1 MDARADKFTRMTTQP
16 VKKLVLRL
24 AGPTIASMLISS
36 LYNMADT
43 FFVGRIGTFAT
54 AGVGLIFPLMTVMQA
69 FGFFFGQGS
78 GNYVSR
84 ALGANRIEDAERM
97 AATGFFCAL
106 GMGALIFGLGQVFS
120 TPVLRVLGADPGR
133 VAQETVDHARAYYTT
148 LLFGAPFVLSSCVLN
163 NQMRFQGN
171 AFFSMIGLVSG
182 AVLNI
187 GLDPL
192 FIFVFNMGVMG
203 AAAATVVSQAF
214 SFCVLYLGTLRSDTL
229 KIKVKNLTPNGHYL
243 KNILA
248 GGLPSLLRQG
258 FGSVATLCLNAAA
271 AAAVPLS
278 QADAAIAAF
287 SVVSRVMFFV
297 FSALLGFGQGFQP
310 VCGYN
315 WGARKFDRVRE
326 AYLFCIKIGVTFLLL
341 ISTCTFLF
349 AGPIVSLFRDDAEV
363 IRMGTVAMRCQ
374 SCSLPLMAVVA
385 MSNMLFQTT
394 GKAVRA
400 TILAIARQGMVFI
413 PCVLLLPRV
422 IDPAI
427 WGVGAAHRGRDHL
440 PDGGAH
446 GRPHPQALPPGPP
459 GPGLHAVTLLPWQH
473 IKRRELA
480 IIALHPKMQ
489 KEGLSK

>member
-1 MDARADKFTRMTTQP
+1 MDARNEKLIRMTTQP
-16 VKKLVLRL
+16 VKKLILRL

-84 ALGANRIEDAERM
+84 CLGANKTEDAEKM
-97 AATGFFCAL
+97 TATGFFCAL
-106 GMGALIFGLGQVFS
+106 GMGALILLLGQIFA
-120 TPVLRVLGADPGR
+120 TPVLRILGADTAK
-133 VAQETVDHARAYYTT
+133 VAAETVDHARAYYTT
-148 LLFGAPFVLSSCVLN
+148 LLFGAPFVLASCVLN

-182 AVLNI
+182 AILNI

-192 FIFVFNMGVMG
+192 FIFVFQMGTRG
-203 AAAATVVSQAF
+203 AAAATAISQGF
-214 SFCVLYLGTLRSDTL
+214 SFCVLYIGTLRSDSL
-229 KIKVKNLTPNGHYL
+229 KIKLKNLTPNGHYL

-278 QADAAIAAF
+278 EADAAIAAF
-287 SVVSRVMFFV
+287 SVVSRVMFFT

-326 AYLFCIKIGVTFLLL
+326 GYLFCIKVGVTALLL
-341 ISTCTFLF
+341 ISTCTFIF
-349 AGPIVSLFRDDAEV
+349 AGPIVSLFRDDPDV
-363 IRMGTVAMRCQ
+363 IRMGTIAMRCQ

-385 MSNMLFQTT
+385 SSNMLFQTT

-413 PCVLLLPRV
+413 PCVLLLPRL

-427 WGVGAAHRGRDHL
+427 WGVYLSQPIADL
-440 PDGGAH
+440 ITFLT
-446 GRPHPQALPPGPP
+446 ALPMLIHILRRFKRATADPG
-459 GPGLHAVTLLPWQH
+459 VTP
-473 IKRRELA
+473 
-480 IIALHPKMQ
+480 
-489 KEGLSK
+489 

>member
-427 WGVGAAHRGRDHL
+427 WGVYLAQPIADVITFLTAVPMAAHILKRFRLALQD
-440 PDGGAH
+440 PDFT
-446 GRPHPQALPPGPP
+446 P
-459 GPGLHAVTLLPWQH
+459 
-473 IKRRELA
+473 
-480 IIALHPKMQ
+480 
-489 KEGLSK
+489 

>member
-16 VKKLVLRL
+16 VKKLILRL

-54 AGVGLIFPLMTVMQA
+54 AGVGLIFPLMTIMQA

-84 ALGANRIEDAERM
+84 SLGANKIEDAEKM

-106 GMGALIFGLGQVFS
+106 MMGALILGLGQLFA
-120 TPVLRVLGADPGR
+120 TPVLRVLGADTSK
-133 VAQETVDHARAYYTT
+133 VAAETVGHARAYYTT
-148 LLFGAPFVLSSCVLN
+148 LLFGAPFVLASCVLN

-182 AVLNI
+182 AILNI

-192 FIFVFNMGVMG
+192 FIFVFRMGVMG

-214 SFCVLYLGTLRSDTL
+214 SFCVLYMGTLRSDSL
-229 KIKVKNLTPNGHYL
+229 KIHLKNLTPNGHYL
-243 KNILA
+243 SNIVA

-271 AAAVPLS
+271 AAAVPLA

-287 SVVSRVMFFV
+287 SVVGRVMFFM

-310 VCGYN
+310 VCGFN

-326 AYLFCIKIGVTFLLL
+326 GYLFCMKVGVTALLL
-341 ISTCTFLF
+341 ISTCTFIF
-349 AGPIVSLFRDDAEV
+349 AEPIVSLFRDDPDV
-363 IRMGTVAMRCQ
+363 IRMGAIAMRCQ

-385 MSNMLFQTT
+385 SSNMLFQTT

-400 TILAIARQGMVFI
+400 TILAIARQGVTFV
-413 PCVLLLPRV
+413 PCVLILPRL

-427 WGVGAAHRGRDHL
+427 WGVYLAQPIADVITCL
-440 PDGGAH
+440 T
-446 GRPHPQALPPGPP
+446 
-459 GPGLHAVTLLPWQH
+459 AVPMVIH
-473 IKRRELA
+473 ILKRFKLA
-480 IIALHPKMQ
+480 IDDP
-489 KEGLSK
+489 SVTP

>member
-326 AYLFCIKIGVTFLLL
+326 AYLFCIKVGVLFLLGV
-341 ISTCTFLF
+341 SACTFLF

-363 IRMGTVAMRCQ
+363 IRMGTIAMRCQ
-374 SCSLPLMAVVA
+374 SCTLPLMAVVT
-385 MSNMLFQTT
+385 MSNMLFQTS
-394 GKAVRA
+394 GKALRA
-400 TILAIARQGMVFI
+400 TLLAVARQGLTFI
-413 PCVLLLPRV
+413 PCVLLLPKLL
-422 IDPAI
+422 DPAI
-427 WGVGAAHRGRDHL
+427 WGVYLAQPAADL
-440 PDGGAH
+440 VTC
-446 GRPHPQALPPGPP
+446 LM
-459 GPGLHAVTLLPWQH
+459 AVPM
-473 IKRRELA
+473 
-480 IIALHPKMQ
+480 ALHILPRFKRAM
-489 KEGLSK
+489 EDPEYTP

>member
-1 MDARADKFTRMTTQP
+1 MDARSDKLIRMTTQP
-16 VKKLVLRL
+16 VKKLILRL

-54 AGVGLIFPLMTVMQA
+54 AGVGLIFPLMTIMQA

-84 ALGANRIEDAERM
+84 CLGANKTEDAERM

-106 GMGALIFGLGQVFS
+106 TMGVLILLFGQLFA
-120 TPVLRVLGADPGR
+120 TPILTVLGASSSK
-133 VAQETVDHARAYYTT
+133 VAAETVAHARAYYTT

-182 AVLNI
+182 AILNI

-192 FIFVFNMGVMG
+192 FIFVFKMGVMG

-214 SFCVLYLGTLRSDTL
+214 SFFVLYLGTLRSDTL
-229 KIKVKNLTPNGHYL
+229 KIRFRNLTPNGHYL
-243 KNILA
+243 SNIVA

-271 AAAVPLS
+271 AAAVPLA

-326 AYLFCIKIGVTFLLL
+326 AYLFCIRIGVGFLLL
-341 ISTCTFLF
+341 ISVCTFLF
-349 AGPIVSLFRDDAEV
+349 AGPIVSLFRDDPDV
-363 IRMGTVAMRCQ
+363 IRMGTVAMRGQ
-374 SCSLPLMAVVA
+374 SCSLPLMAVVT

-400 TILAIARQGMVFI
+400 TVLAIARQGMVFI
-413 PCVLLLPRV
+413 PCVLLLPRL

-427 WGVGAAHRGRDHL
+427 WGVYLSQPMADLFTFLTAVPMMIHILKRFRLAMED
-440 PDGGAH
+440 
-446 GRPHPQALPPGPP
+446 PG
-459 GPGLHAVTLLPWQH
+459 VTP
-473 IKRRELA
+473 
-480 IIALHPKMQ
+480 
-489 KEGLSK
+489 

>member
-1 MDARADKFTRMTTQP
+1 MDAKQDKLTRMTTQP
-16 VKKLVLRL
+16 VKKLILRL

-84 ALGANRIEDAERM
+84 ALGANKTEDAEKM

-106 GMGALIFGLGQVFS
+106 MMGGLILGLGQLFA
-120 TPVLRVLGADPGR
+120 TPVLRILGADTAK
-133 VAQETVDHARAYYTT
+133 VAAETVGHARAYYTT
-148 LLFGAPFVLSSCVLN
+148 LLFGAPFVLASCVLN

-182 AVLNI
+182 AILNI

-192 FIFVFNMGVMG
+192 FIFVFRMGVMG
-203 AAAATVVSQAF
+203 AAAATAISQAF
-214 SFCVLYLGTLRSDTL
+214 SFSVLYIGTLRSDSL
-229 KIKVKNLTPNGHYL
+229 KIHIRNLTPNGHYL
-243 KNILA
+243 KNIVA

-258 FGSVATLCLNAAA
+258 LGSVATLCLNAAA
-271 AAAVPLS
+271 AAAVPLA

-287 SVVSRVMFFV
+287 SVVSRVMFFT

-310 VCGYN
+310 VCGFN

-326 AYLFCIKIGVTFLLL
+326 GYLFCMKVGVTALLM
-341 ISTCTFLF
+341 ISTCTFVF
-349 AGPIVSLFRDDAEV
+349 AEPIVSLFRDDPDV
-363 IRMGTVAMRCQ
+363 VRMGAIAMRCQ

-385 MSNMLFQTT
+385 SSNMLFQTT

-400 TILAIARQGMVFI
+400 TVLAIARQGVTFI
-413 PCVLLLPRV
+413 PCVLLLPKL

-427 WGVGAAHRGRDHL
+427 WGVYLAQPIADVITFLTAVPMAVHILKRFRLALQD
-440 PDGGAH
+440 PDFT
-446 GRPHPQALPPGPP
+446 P
-459 GPGLHAVTLLPWQH
+459 
-473 IKRRELA
+473 
-480 IIALHPKMQ
+480 
-489 KEGLSK
+489 

>member
-326 AYLFCIKIGVTFLLL
+326 AYLFCMKIGVIFLLL
-341 ISTCTFLF
+341 ISACTFSF
-349 AGPIVSLFRDDAEV
+349 AGPIVSLFRDDPDV

-374 SCSLPLMAVVA
+374 SCTLPQMTVVA

-394 GKAVRA
+394 GKALRA
-400 TILAIARQGMVFI
+400 TVLAIARQGLTFI
-413 PCVLLLPRV
+413 PCVLLLPKL

-427 WGVGAAHRGRDHL
+427 WGVYLSQPAADL
-440 PDGGAH
+440 VTC
-446 GRPHPQALPPGPP
+446 LM
-459 GPGLHAVTLLPWQH
+459 AVPM
-473 IKRRELA
+473 
-480 IIALHPKMQ
+480 ALHILPRFKRAMAD
-489 KEGLSK
+489 SDFTP

>member
-400 TILAIARQGMVFI
+400 TILAVARQGVTFI
-413 PCVLLLPRV
+413 PCVLLLPKL

-427 WGVGAAHRGRDHL
+427 WGVYLAQPIADL
-440 PDGGAH
+440 ITFLT
-446 GRPHPQALPPGPP
+446 ALPM
-459 GPGLHAVTLLPWQH
+459 AVH
-473 IKRRELA
+473 ILRRFRMAVED
-480 IIALHPKMQ
+480 PDVTP
-489 KEGLSK
+489 

>member
-258 FGSVATLCLNAAA
+258 FGSVATLCLSAAA

-427 WGVGAAHRGRDHL
+427 WGVYLAQPIADVITFLTAVPMAVHILKRFRLALQD
-440 PDGGAH
+440 PDFT
-446 GRPHPQALPPGPP
+446 P
-459 GPGLHAVTLLPWQH
+459 
-473 IKRRELA
+473 
-480 IIALHPKMQ
+480 
-489 KEGLSK
+489 

>member
-243 KNILA
+243 KNIVA

-427 WGVGAAHRGRDHL
+427 WGVYLAQPIADVITFLTAVPMAVHILKRFRLALQD
-440 PDGGAH
+440 PDFT
-446 GRPHPQALPPGPP
+446 P
-459 GPGLHAVTLLPWQH
+459 
-473 IKRRELA
+473 
-480 IIALHPKMQ
+480 
-489 KEGLSK
+489 

>member
-1 MDARADKFTRMTTQP
+1 MDPRQEKLIRMTTQP
-16 VKKLVLRL
+16 VRRLVLRL
-24 AGPTIASMLISS
+24 AGPTIASMMISS

-84 ALGANRIEDAERM
+84 TLGANKIEDAERM
-97 AATGFFCAL
+97 AATGFFCSL
-106 GMGALIFGLGQVFS
+106 IMGGLILLFGQLFS
-120 TPVLRVLGADPGR
+120 TPVLRLLGADPGR
-133 VAQETVDHARAYYTT
+133 VAQETVDHARAYYAA
-148 LLFGAPFVLSSCVLN
+148 LLFGAPFVLASCVLN

-182 AVLNI
+182 AFLNI

-192 FIFVFNMGVMG
+192 FIFVFRMGVRG
-203 AAAATVVSQAF
+203 AAAATVISQFF
-214 SFCVLYLGTLRSDTL
+214 SFCVLYVGTLRSDSL
-229 KIKVKNLTPNGHYL
+229 KIKLRNLAPSAHYL
-243 KNILA
+243 GNIVA

-271 AAAVPLS
+271 AAAVPLA

-326 AYLFCIKIGVTFLLL
+326 AYLFCVRVGLLFLLGV
-341 ISTCTFLF
+341 STCTFLF
-349 AGPIVSLFRDDAEV
+349 APQLVALFRDDPEV
-363 IRMGTVAMRCQ
+363 IRMGAVAMRCQ
-374 SCSLPLMAVVA
+374 SCTLPLMAVVT

-394 GKAVRA
+394 GKTVRA
-400 TILAIARQGMVFI
+400 TLLAVARQGLTFI
-413 PCVLLLPRV
+413 PCVLLLPRL

-427 WGVGAAHRGRDHL
+427 WGVYLSQPASDLMAFLMAVPMILHIL
-440 PDGGAH
+440 PRFKKAMAD
-446 GRPHPQALPPGPP
+446 PEFTP
-459 GPGLHAVTLLPWQH
+459 
-473 IKRRELA
+473 
-480 IIALHPKMQ
+480 
-489 KEGLSK
+489 

>member
-1 MDARADKFTRMTTQP
+1 
-16 VKKLVLRL
+16 
-24 AGPTIASMLISS
+24 MLISS

-84 ALGANRIEDAERM
+84 ALGAGRAEDAKKM

-106 GMGALIFGLGQVFS
+106 AMGMLILTLGQLFAA
-120 TPVLRVLGADPGR
+120 PVLHVLGAHTGK
-133 VAQETVDHARAYYTT
+133 VNQATVEHARAYYTT
-148 LLFGAPFVLSSCVLN
+148 LLFGAPFVLTSCVLN

-182 AVLNI
+182 AILNI

-192 FIFVFNMGVMG
+192 FIFVFRMGVMG
-203 AAAATVVSQAF
+203 AAAATVVSQIF
-214 SFCVLYLGTLRSDTL
+214 SFCVLYLGTLRSDSL
-229 KIKVKNLTPNGHYL
+229 KIKLKNLTPNGHYL
-243 KNILA
+243 GNIVA

-326 AYLFCIKIGVTFLLL
+326 AYLFCIKIGVLFLLGV
-341 ISTCTFLF
+341 SCCTFVF
-349 AGPIVSLFRDDAEV
+349 AKPIVSLFRDDPEV
-363 IRMGTVAMRCQ
+363 IRMGAVAMRCQ
-374 SCSLPLMAVVA
+374 SCTLPLMAVVT

-394 GKAVRA
+394 GKTVRA
-400 TILAIARQGMVFI
+400 TLLAIARQGLTFI
-413 PCVLLLPRV
+413 PCVLLLPRLLT
-422 IDPAI
+422 PAI
-427 WGVGAAHRGRDHL
+427 WGVYLAQPAADLVTFLMAVPMMLHIL
-440 PDGGAH
+440 P
-446 GRPHPQALPPGPP
+446 RF
-459 GPGLHAVTLLPWQH
+459 
-473 IKRRELA
+473 KRAMED
-480 IIALHPKMQ
+480 PDFTP
-489 KEGLSK
+489 

>member
-278 QADAAIAAF
+278 QADAAVAAF

-326 AYLFCIKIGVTFLLL
+326 AYLFCMKIGIIFLLL
-341 ISTCTFLF
+341 ISACTFSF
-349 AGPIVSLFRDDAEV
+349 AGPIVSLFRDDPDV

-374 SCSLPLMAVVA
+374 SCTLPLMAVVA

-394 GKAVRA
+394 GKALRA
-400 TILAIARQGMVFI
+400 TVLAIARQGLTFI
-413 PCVLLLPRV
+413 PCVLLLPKL

-427 WGVGAAHRGRDHL
+427 WGVYLSQPAADL
-440 PDGGAH
+440 VTC
-446 GRPHPQALPPGPP
+446 LM
-459 GPGLHAVTLLPWQH
+459 AVPM
-473 IKRRELA
+473 
-480 IIALHPKMQ
+480 ALHILPRFKRAMADPDFTP
-489 KEGLSK
+489 

>member
-16 VKKLVLRL
+16 VKKLVLHL

-192 FIFVFNMGVMG
+192 FIFVFNMGVTG

-427 WGVGAAHRGRDHL
+427 WGVYLAQPIADVITFLTAVPMAVHILKRFRLALQD
-440 PDGGAH
+440 PDFT
-446 GRPHPQALPPGPP
+446 P
-459 GPGLHAVTLLPWQH
+459 
-473 IKRRELA
+473 
-480 IIALHPKMQ
+480 
-489 KEGLSK
+489 

>member
-1 MDARADKFTRMTTQP
+1 MDAKQDKLTRMTTQP
-16 VKKLVLRL
+16 VKKLILRL

-84 ALGANRIEDAERM
+84 ALGANKTEDAEKM

-106 GMGALIFGLGQVFS
+106 MMGGLILGLGQLFA
-120 TPVLRVLGADPGR
+120 TPVLRILGADTAK
-133 VAQETVDHARAYYTT
+133 VAAETVGHARAYYTT
-148 LLFGAPFVLSSCVLN
+148 LLFGAPFVLASCVLN

-182 AVLNI
+182 AILNI

-192 FIFVFNMGVMG
+192 FIFVFRMGVMG
-203 AAAATVVSQAF
+203 AAAATAISQAF
-214 SFCVLYLGTLRSDTL
+214 SFCVLYIGTLRSDSL
-229 KIKVKNLTPNGHYL
+229 KIHIRNLTPNGHYL
-243 KNILA
+243 KNIVA

-258 FGSVATLCLNAAA
+258 LGSVATLCLNAAA
-271 AAAVPLS
+271 AAAVPLA

-287 SVVSRVMFFV
+287 SVVSRVMFFT

-310 VCGYN
+310 VCGFN

-326 AYLFCIKIGVTFLLL
+326 GYLFCMKVGVTALLM
-341 ISTCTFLF
+341 ISTCTFIF
-349 AGPIVSLFRDDAEV
+349 AEPIVSLFRDDPDV
-363 IRMGTVAMRCQ
+363 VRMGAIAMRCQ

-385 MSNMLFQTT
+385 SSNMLFQTT

-400 TILAIARQGMVFI
+400 TVLAIARQGVTFI
-413 PCVLLLPRV
+413 PCVLLLPKL

-427 WGVGAAHRGRDHL
+427 WGVYLAQPIADL
-440 PDGGAH
+440 ITFLT
-446 GRPHPQALPPGPP
+446 ALPM
-459 GPGLHAVTLLPWQH
+459 AVH
-473 IKRRELA
+473 ILRRFRMAVEDES
-480 IIALHPKMQ
+480 ITP
-489 KEGLSK
+489 

>member
-16 VKKLVLRL
+16 VKKLILRL

-427 WGVGAAHRGRDHL
+427 WGVYLAQPIADVITFLTAVPMAVHILKRFRLALQD
-440 PDGGAH
+440 PDFT
-446 GRPHPQALPPGPP
+446 P
-459 GPGLHAVTLLPWQH
+459 
-473 IKRRELA
+473 
-480 IIALHPKMQ
+480 
-489 KEGLSK
+489 

>member
-1 MDARADKFTRMTTQP
+1 MDARSEKLIRMTTQP
-16 VKKLVLRL
+16 VKKLILRL

-54 AGVGLIFPLMTVMQA
+54 AGVGLIFPLMTIMQA

-84 ALGANRIEDAERM
+84 ALGANQQEDAEKM

-106 GMGALIFGLGQVFS
+106 AMGALIFLLGQLFA
-120 TPVLRVLGADPGR
+120 TPILTVLGASSAK
-133 VAQETVDHARAYYTT
+133 VASETVDHARAYYTA
-148 LLFGAPFVLSSCVLN
+148 LLFGAPFVLASCVLN

-192 FIFVFNMGVMG
+192 FIFVFRMGVRG

-214 SFCVLYLGTLRSDTL
+214 SFCVLYLGTLRSDSL
-229 KIKVKNLTPNGHYL
+229 KIKLKNLTPNGHYL
-243 KNILA
+243 KNIVA

-271 AAAVPLS
+271 AAAVPLA

-287 SVVSRVMFFV
+287 SVVSRVMFFT

-326 AYLFCIKIGVTFLLL
+326 GYLFCMRVGVAALLL
-341 ISTCTFLF
+341 ISACTFIF
-349 AGPIVSLFRDDAEV
+349 AEPIVSLFRDDPDV
-363 IRMGTVAMRCQ
+363 VRMGAIAMRCQ

-385 MSNMLFQTT
+385 SSNMLFQTT

-413 PCVLLLPRV
+413 PCVLLLPRL

-427 WGVGAAHRGRDHL
+427 WGVYLSQPIADL
-440 PDGGAH
+440 ITFLT
-446 GRPHPQALPPGPP
+446 ALPMVIHIMKRFKLAMEDPS
-459 GPGLHAVTLLPWQH
+459 VTP
-473 IKRRELA
+473 
-480 IIALHPKMQ
+480 
-489 KEGLSK
+489 

>member
-69 FGFFFGQGS
+69 FGFFIGQGS

-427 WGVGAAHRGRDHL
+427 WGVYLAQPIADVITFLTAVPMAFHILKRFRLALQD
-440 PDGGAH
+440 PDFT
-446 GRPHPQALPPGPP
+446 P
-459 GPGLHAVTLLPWQH
+459 
-473 IKRRELA
+473 
-480 IIALHPKMQ
+480 
-489 KEGLSK
+489 

>member
-106 GMGALIFGLGQVFS
+106 GMGALIFGQGQVFS

-427 WGVGAAHRGRDHL
+427 WGVYLAQPIADVITFLTAVPMAVHILKRFRLALQD
-440 PDGGAH
+440 PDFT
-446 GRPHPQALPPGPP
+446 P
-459 GPGLHAVTLLPWQH
+459 
-473 IKRRELA
+473 
-480 IIALHPKMQ
+480 
-489 KEGLSK
+489 

>member
-1 MDARADKFTRMTTQP
+1 MDAKQDKLTRMTTQP
-16 VKKLVLRL
+16 VKKLILRL

-84 ALGANRIEDAERM
+84 ALGANKTEDAEKM

-106 GMGALIFGLGQVFS
+106 MMGGLILGLGQLFA
-120 TPVLRVLGADPGR
+120 TPVLRILGADTAK
-133 VAQETVDHARAYYTT
+133 VAAETVGHARAYYTT
-148 LLFGAPFVLSSCVLN
+148 LLFGAPFVLASCVLN

-182 AVLNI
+182 AILNI

-192 FIFVFNMGVMG
+192 FIFVFRMGVMG
-203 AAAATVVSQAF
+203 AAAATAISQAF
-214 SFCVLYLGTLRSDTL
+214 SFCVLYIGTLRSDSL
-229 KIKVKNLTPNGHYL
+229 KIHIRNLTPNGHYL
-243 KNILA
+243 KNIVA

-258 FGSVATLCLNAAA
+258 LGSVATLCLNAAA
-271 AAAVPLS
+271 AAAVPLA

-287 SVVSRVMFFV
+287 SVVSRVMFFT

-310 VCGYN
+310 VCGFN

-326 AYLFCIKIGVTFLLL
+326 GYLFCMKVGVTALLM
-341 ISTCTFLF
+341 ISTCTFIF
-349 AGPIVSLFRDDAEV
+349 AEPIVSLFRDDPDV
-363 IRMGTVAMRCQ
+363 VRMGAIAMRCQ

-385 MSNMLFQTT
+385 SSNMLFQTT

-400 TILAIARQGMVFI
+400 TVLAIARQGVTFI
-413 PCVLLLPRV
+413 PCVLLLPRL

-427 WGVGAAHRGRDHL
+427 WGVYLAQPIADL
-440 PDGGAH
+440 ITFLT
-446 GRPHPQALPPGPP
+446 ALPMAVHILRRFRMAVEDPG
-459 GPGLHAVTLLPWQH
+459 VTP
-473 IKRRELA
+473 
-480 IIALHPKMQ
+480 
-489 KEGLSK
+489 

>member
-1 MDARADKFTRMTTQP
+1 MDAKQDKLTRMTTQP
-16 VKKLVLRL
+16 VKKLILRL

-84 ALGANRIEDAERM
+84 ALGANKTEDAEKM

-106 GMGALIFGLGQVFS
+106 MMGGLILGLGQLFA
-120 TPVLRVLGADPGR
+120 TPVLRILGADTAK
-133 VAQETVDHARAYYTT
+133 VAAETVGHARAYYTT
-148 LLFGAPFVLSSCVLN
+148 LLFGAPFVLASCVLN

-182 AVLNI
+182 AILNI

-192 FIFVFNMGVMG
+192 FIFVFRMGVMG
-203 AAAATVVSQAF
+203 AAAATAISQAF
-214 SFCVLYLGTLRSDTL
+214 SFCVLYIGTLRSDSL
-229 KIKVKNLTPNGHYL
+229 KIHIRNLTPNGHYL
-243 KNILA
+243 KNIVA

-258 FGSVATLCLNAAA
+258 LGSVATLCLNAAA
-271 AAAVPLS
+271 AAAVPLA

-287 SVVSRVMFFV
+287 SVVSRVMFFT

-310 VCGYN
+310 VCGFN

-326 AYLFCIKIGVTFLLL
+326 GYLFCMKVGVTALLL
-341 ISTCTFLF
+341 ISTCTFVF
-349 AGPIVSLFRDDAEV
+349 AEPIVSLFRDDPDV
-363 IRMGTVAMRCQ
+363 VRMGAIAMRCQ

-385 MSNMLFQTT
+385 SSNMLFQTT

-400 TILAIARQGMVFI
+400 TILAVARQGVTFI
-413 PCVLLLPRV
+413 PCVLLLPKL

-427 WGVGAAHRGRDHL
+427 WGVYLAQPAADL
-440 PDGGAH
+440 FAF
-446 GRPHPQALPPGPP
+446 AL
-459 GPGLHAVTLLPWQH
+459 AVPLAV
-473 IKRRELA
+473 RMYRELKR
-480 IIALHPKMQ
+480 LENELKN
-489 KEGLSK
+489 KE

>member
-1 MDARADKFTRMTTQP
+1 MDARSEKLIRMTTQP
-16 VKKLVLRL
+16 VRKLVLRL
-24 AGPTIASMLISS
+24 AGPTIASMMISS

-43 FFVGRIGTFAT
+43 FFVGRMGTFAT

-84 ALGANRIEDAERM
+84 SLGANQQEDAEKM

-106 GMGALIFGLGQVFS
+106 VMGGLILLFGRLFA
-120 TPVLRVLGADPGR
+120 TPLLHLLGADPSR

-192 FIFVFNMGVMG
+192 FIFAFRMGVRG
-203 AAAATVVSQAF
+203 AAAATVVSQIF
-214 SFCVLYLGTLRSDTL
+214 SFCVLYVGTLRSDSL
-229 KIKVKNLTPNGHYL
+229 KIRFRNLTPNGHYL
-243 KNILA
+243 KNIVA
-248 GGLPSLLRQG
+248 GGIPSLLRQG

-326 AYLFCIKIGVTFLLL
+326 AYLFCIKVGVLFLLGV
-341 ISTCTFLF
+341 SACTFLF

-363 IRMGTVAMRCQ
+363 IRMGTIAMRCQ
-374 SCSLPLMAVVA
+374 SCTLPLMAVVT

-394 GKAVRA
+394 GKALRA
-400 TILAIARQGMVFI
+400 TLLAVARQGLTFI
-413 PCVLLLPRV
+413 PCVLLLPKLL
-422 IDPAI
+422 DPAI
-427 WGVGAAHRGRDHL
+427 WGVYLAQPAADL
-440 PDGGAH
+440 VTC
-446 GRPHPQALPPGPP
+446 LM
-459 GPGLHAVTLLPWQH
+459 AVPM
-473 IKRRELA
+473 
-480 IIALHPKMQ
+480 ALHILPRFKRAM
-489 KEGLSK
+489 EDPEYTP

>member
-1 MDARADKFTRMTTQP
+1 MDAKQDKLTRMTTQP
-16 VKKLVLRL
+16 VKKLILRL

-69 FGFFFGQGS
+69 FGIFFGQGS

-84 ALGANRIEDAERM
+84 ALGANKTEDAEKM

-106 GMGALIFGLGQVFS
+106 MMGGLILGLGQLFA
-120 TPVLRVLGADPGR
+120 TPVLRILGADTAK
-133 VAQETVDHARAYYTT
+133 VAAETVGHARAYYTT
-148 LLFGAPFVLSSCVLN
+148 LLFGAPFVLASCVLN

-182 AVLNI
+182 AILNI

-192 FIFVFNMGVMG
+192 FIFVFRMGVMG
-203 AAAATVVSQAF
+203 AAAATAISQAF
-214 SFCVLYLGTLRSDTL
+214 SFSVLYIGTLRSDSL
-229 KIKVKNLTPNGHYL
+229 KIHIRNLTPNGHYL
-243 KNILA
+243 KNIVA

-258 FGSVATLCLNAAA
+258 LGSVATLCLNAAA
-271 AAAVPLS
+271 AAAVPLA

-287 SVVSRVMFFV
+287 SVVSRVMFFT

-310 VCGYN
+310 VCGFN

-326 AYLFCIKIGVTFLLL
+326 GYLFCMKVGVTALLL
-341 ISTCTFLF
+341 ISTCTFIF
-349 AGPIVSLFRDDAEV
+349 AEPIVSLFRDDPDV
-363 IRMGTVAMRCQ
+363 VRMGAIAMRCQ

-385 MSNMLFQTT
+385 SSNMLFQTT

-400 TILAIARQGMVFI
+400 TVLAIARQGVTFI
-413 PCVLLLPRV
+413 PCVLLLPKL

-427 WGVGAAHRGRDHL
+427 WGVYLAQPIADL
-440 PDGGAH
+440 ITFLT
-446 GRPHPQALPPGPP
+446 ALPM
-459 GPGLHAVTLLPWQH
+459 AVH
-473 IKRRELA
+473 ILRRFRMAVEDES
-480 IIALHPKMQ
+480 ITP
-489 KEGLSK
+489 

>member
-16 VKKLVLRL
+16 VKKLILRL

-43 FFVGRIGTFAT
+43 VFVGRIGTFAT
-54 AGVGLIFPLMTVMQA
+54 AGVGLIFPLMTIMQA

-84 ALGANRIEDAERM
+84 SLGANKIEDAEKM

-106 GMGALIFGLGQVFS
+106 MMGALILGLGQLFA
-120 TPVLRVLGADPGR
+120 TPVLRVLGADTSK
-133 VAQETVDHARAYYTT
+133 VAAETVGHARAYYTT
-148 LLFGAPFVLSSCVLN
+148 LLFGAPFVLASCVLN

-182 AVLNI
+182 AILNI

-192 FIFVFNMGVMG
+192 FIFVFRMGVMG

-214 SFCVLYLGTLRSDTL
+214 SFCVLYMGTLRSDSL
-229 KIKVKNLTPNGHYL
+229 KIHLKNLTPNGHYL
-243 KNILA
+243 SNIVA

-271 AAAVPLS
+271 AAAVPLA

-287 SVVSRVMFFV
+287 SVVGRVMFFM

-326 AYLFCIKIGVTFLLL
+326 GYLFCMKVGVTALLL
-341 ISTCTFLF
+341 ISTCTFIF
-349 AGPIVSLFRDDAEV
+349 AEPIVSLFRDDPDV
-363 IRMGTVAMRCQ
+363 IRMGAIAMRCQ

-385 MSNMLFQTT
+385 SSNMLFQTT

-400 TILAIARQGMVFI
+400 TILAIARQGVTFV
-413 PCVLLLPRV
+413 PCVLILPRL
-422 IDPAI
+422 IEPAI
-427 WGVGAAHRGRDHL
+427 WGVYLAQPIADVITCL
-440 PDGGAH
+440 T
-446 GRPHPQALPPGPP
+446 
-459 GPGLHAVTLLPWQH
+459 AVPMVIH
-473 IKRRELA
+473 ILKRFKLA
-480 IIALHPKMQ
+480 IDDP
-489 KEGLSK
+489 SVTP

>member
-1 MDARADKFTRMTTQP
+1 MDAKNDKLIRMTTQP

-36 LYNMADT
+36 LYNMTDT
-43 FFVGRIGTFAT
+43 FFVGRMGTFAT
-54 AGVGLIFPLMTVMQA
+54 AGVGLIFPLMSIMQA

-84 ALGANRIEDAERM
+84 CLGAGKNEDAEKM

-106 GMGALIFGLGQVFS
+106 AMGALIFGLGQLFS
-120 TPVLRVLGADPGR
+120 TPVLQVLGADPAR
-133 VAQETVDHARAYYTT
+133 VAQETLDHARAYYTT
-148 LLFGAPFVLSSCVLN
+148 LLFGAPFVLASCVLN

-192 FIFVFNMGVMG
+192 FIFVFQMGVRG
-203 AAAATVVSQAF
+203 AAAATVVSQIF

-229 KIKVKNLTPNGHYL
+229 KIKVRNLTPTAHYL
-243 KNILA
+243 GNIVA
-248 GGLPSLLRQG
+248 GGIPSLLRQG

-287 SVVSRVMFFV
+287 SVVNRVMFFV

-315 WGARKFDRVRE
+315 WGARKFDRVKE
-326 AYLFCIKIGVTFLLL
+326 AYLFCIKVGVAFLLL

-349 AGPIVSLFRDDAEV
+349 AGPIVSLFRDDPEV
-363 IRMGTVAMRCQ
+363 VRMGIVAMRCQ
-374 SCSLPLMAVVA
+374 SCTLPLMAVVA
-385 MSNMLFQTT
+385 TSNMLFPTT
-394 GKAVRA
+394 GKTARA
-400 TILAIARQGMVFI
+400 TLLAIARQGLTFI
-413 PCVLLLPRV
+413 PCVLLLPRIV
-422 IDPAI
+422 DPAI
-427 WGVGAAHRGRDHL
+427 WGVYLAQPAADL
-440 PDGGAH
+440 VTF
-446 GRPHPQALPPGPP
+446 LM
-459 GPGLHAVTLLPWQH
+459 AVPM
-473 IKRRELA
+473 
-480 IIALHPKMQ
+480 ALHILPRFKRAM
-489 KEGLSK
+489 EDPTFTP